1 MRRRNED
8 IFKKLNKETPLIKSS
23 SGLENNMPEKRTFDL
38 LLEKQQS
45 TAKKKPAAT
54 RSYNKPVKRSSPK
67 TTAKTQEI
75 DVFSAKSRT
84 NTRAKDALHDV
95 DYGVPKKKQKKS
107 LELGATETRSVKA
120 PKTKRTGHTNA
131 LKFAE
136 KSAALDYNEDKLNLA
151 MRGQEP
157 RAEQRRSVEAPKRAE
172 QSKRAD
178 TARRTTA
185 RKTINDKKTAS
196 QLEPPITK
204 RQKVEKLA
212 TEMQQK
218 QNSSAVENR
227 QVRSQPRP
235 ARSSSNQAKA
245 NSAMPKNGVKKV
257 FRHENKYYIN
267 YKDHMVLQTALSSV
281 MSLDNNADETGGY
294 HIRSLYFDDIYETA
308 LAEKVAGTDNRCK
321 YRIRIYNYSDGII
334 KLEKKQ
340 KHGKFIKKTS
350 MNLSRQ
356 EYDSIIADDYNFLL
370 DKKNGLAKEFFLK
383 SRTRLL
389 KPKVVVDYW
398 REAYVYPIEDV
409 RVTFDIDL
417 KGSTMLT
424 DIFDPNMPVMPVFDN
439 GIMVL
444 EVKFNKYLPEAIK
457 CALNSVGAAK
467 RSAISKYVLCRKYD

>member
-1 MRRRNED
+1 MRKRDD
-8 IFKKLNKETPLIKSS
+8 IFKKLNNEKPLGKSS
-23 SGLENNMPEKRTFDL
+23 SGLDKKMPEKSTFDL

-45 TAKKKPAAT
+45 SAKKKPTAT
-54 RSYNKPVKRSSPK
+54 RGYTKPAKRNTSKAAPK
-67 TTAKTQEI
+67 DLDI
-75 DVFSAKSRT
+75 FSTKSKS
-84 NTRAKDALHDV
+84 NTRAKDALHDIGHGKPENKTKV
-95 DYGVPKKKQKKS
+95 SPEIDRAATSTKK
-107 LELGATETRSVKA
+107 TPR
-120 PKTKRTGHTNA
+120 TKRTAHTDA

-136 KSAALDYNEDKLNLA
+136 KSAALDYNEDKLNRA
-151 MRGQEP
+151 MKGLELG
-157 RAEQRRSVEAPKRAE
+157 AEQEKGVEAPKRPE
-172 QSKRAD
+172 QPKRVE
-178 TARRTTA
+178 TP
-185 RKTINDKKTAS
+185 KKTAAKKTTVDKTAKE
-196 QLEPPITK
+196 LEPPITQK
-204 RQKVEKLA
+204 QKVENLA
-212 TEMQQK
+212 AEMQEK
-218 QNSSAVENR
+218 QNRATAQKSSPKP
-227 QVRSQPRP
+227 VR
-235 ARSSSNQAKA
+235 RSISTSALAKTSD
-245 NSAMPKNGVKKV
+245 NKPKSGVKKV

-281 MSLDNNADETGGY
+281 MRLDSNADEYGGY

-308 LAEKVAGTDNRCK
+308 LAEKIAGTDNRCK

-350 MNLSRQ
+350 MNLTR
-356 EYDSIIADDYNFLL
+356 EECDSIIAGDSSFLL
-370 DKKNGLAKEFFLK
+370 EKPHKLAKEFYLQT
-383 SRTRLL
+383 RTRLL

-424 DIFDPNMPVMPVFDN
+424 DIFDPNMPVLPVFDN